1 MYFISQNIFFA
12 PTLRDVIR
20 IIHRKPRSHINHSCE
35 KTLHVT
41 NSVFISVRKK
51 SMLYSL
57 VARYSL
63 IYLTLIGKIFVLGR
77 LRKVVQKGAYSFF
90 FFFSSSSSFFFH
102 TSILQSQRIY
112 LLGIYTSVFTK
123 LHVIIGYRCKLTVT
137 YSVYMCFSLSLSLS
151 HSLSLYLRVGKC
163 VYVCMCVTRVYP

>member
-20 IIHRKPRSHINHSCE
+20 IIHRTPRSHINHSCE

-90 FFFSSSSSFFFH
+90 FFFSSSSFFFH

-112 LLGIYTSVFTK
+112 LFGIYTSVFTK

-137 YSVYMCFSLSLSLS
+137 YTVYMCFSLSF
-151 HSLSLYLRVGKC
+151 SLSLTLSVS
-163 VYVCMCVTRVYP
+163 TRR